1 MDFSEPKVPI
11 YQNVTGKRTT
21 SAAEVKKLSV
31 EQVVSTVRWV
41 NLERSLLADGVE
53 RFLEVGPGVVLAGLL
68 KAVSENT
75 PCLAAGK
82 IEQINQIIGG

>member
-1 MDFSEPKVPI
+1 
-11 YQNVTGKRTT
+11 VTGKRTG
-21 SAAEVKKLSV
+21 SAVEAKKLSV

-41 NLERSLLADGVE
+41 DLERNLLADGVE
-53 RFLEVGPGVVLAGLL
+53 RFIEVGPGAVLAGFL
-68 KAVSENT
+68 KAVCEDK